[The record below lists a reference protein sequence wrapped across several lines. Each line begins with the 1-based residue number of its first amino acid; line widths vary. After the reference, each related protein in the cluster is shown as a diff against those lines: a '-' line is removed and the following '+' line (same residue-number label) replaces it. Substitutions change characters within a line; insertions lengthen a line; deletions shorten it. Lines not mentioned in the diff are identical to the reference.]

1 MTESNTQPTVPSQPH
16 TQHRQRDDDLAD
28 RGTPVAPEPRALF
41 IRAEGVTRV
50 YRVGA
55 EDVHALRGVDLSVR
69 RGELVALRGRS
80 GSGKT
85 TLLNIIGGLDRPT
98 SGEVFFDGQPLTKLS
113 GRKLTQL
120 RRHRIGFI
128 FQSFALLP
136 TYSAYE
142 NVELL
147 LRLAGVGR
155 RERDRRT
162 RDSLRRVG
170 LSRWMDHRPDE
181 MSGGQQQRVASAR
194 ALATQPD
201 LILAD
206 EPTGELDTT
215 TGQQIFTLLR
225 RVVDVE
231 GITILIATHDPLID
245 EFANHLYELT
255 DGRITQASSRE
266 PAIAR

>member
-1 MTESNTQPTVPSQPH
+1 MQREEGDTTAIAQPH
-16 TQHRQRDDDLAD
+16 LASQH
-28 RGTPVAPEPRALF
+28 VEPALV
-41 IRAEGVTRV
+41 RAEAVTRV
-50 YRVGA
+50 FRVGA
-55 EDVHALRGVDLSVR
+55 DDVHALRGVDLSVAQ
-69 RGELVALRGRS
+69 GKLVALRGRS

-98 SGEVFFDGQPLTKLS
+98 SGEVFFDGQPLAKLS
-113 GRKLTQL
+113 GRRLTQL

-147 LRLAGVGR
+147 LRLGGVAA

-162 RDSLRRVG
+162 KDSLRLVG
-170 LSRWMDHRPDE
+170 LNRWMDHRPDE
-181 MSGGQQQRVASAR
+181 MSGGQQQRVAIAR
-194 ALATQPD
+194 ALATRPD

-215 TGQQIFTLLR
+215 TGRQIFVLLR

-231 GITILIATHDPLID
+231 GITILTATHDPLLD
-245 EFANHLYELT
+245 DYADQVYELM
-255 DGRITQASSRE
+255 DGRIIKASAPTLAS
-266 PAIAR
+266 AR